1 MIDRL
6 KKEGLYENTVI
17 IFGADHGSH
26 FKTRNRDGHLNG
38 YDDYKRSGHDAA
50 LRVPLVIA
58 GGPFKGG
65 KVEEQIVST
74 ASLPK
79 TILALAGVDVG
90 DNMIGENLADVVA
103 GKTPNRVNEAF
114 AQISES
120 RCGRCIRTPDFL
132 YAVYAPGVNGG
143 EAAAADVYADDY
155 LYDLKVD
162 PVQLNNVVADPAY
175 AEAKARLRGRL
186 LDWIKRAEGAEP
198 TIVD

>member
-1 MIDRL
+1 MDIIGFLGKGTGALMLLGACAALDRNLGKVIDRL

-74 ASLPK
+74 AVAEDVHLVGISILSGSHLPLVEEVIERMRAAGIEEVPLVVGGIIPDADAETLRAK
-79 TILALAGVDVG
+79 GVARVYTPKDFELNRIMLDIVALA
-90 DNMIGENLADVVA
+90 
-103 GKTPNRVNEAF
+103 EA
-114 AQISES
+114 E
-120 RCGRCIRTPDFL
+120 GR
-132 YAVYAPGVNGG
+132 
-143 EAAAADVYADDY
+143 AAA
-155 LYDLKVD
+155 
-162 PVQLNNVVADPAY
+162 
-175 AEAKARLRGRL
+175 
-186 LDWIKRAEGAEP
+186 
-198 TIVD
+198 

>member
-1 MIDRL
+1 MTGMNMNERSKALEGIRL
-6 KKEGLYENTVI
+6 SAGNAGKLTVGTQSVHAEPCKRDKVSVVICGRVGYE
-17 IFGADHGSH
+17 
-26 FKTRNRDGHLNG
+26 
-38 YDDYKRSGHDAA
+38 AA
-50 LRVPLVIA
+50 LGFML
-58 GGPFKGG
+58 
-65 KVEEQIVST
+65 
-74 ASLPK
+74 
-79 TILALAGVDVG
+79 
-90 DNMIGENLADVVA
+90 GENLADVVA
-103 GKTPNRVNEAF
+103 GNTPNRVNEAF

-155 LYDLKVD
+155 LYDLRVD

-175 AEAKARLRGRL
+175 AEAKAMLRGRL

>member
-1 MIDRL
+1 M
-6 KKEGLYENTVI
+6 
-17 IFGADHGSH
+17 
-26 FKTRNRDGHLNG
+26 
-38 YDDYKRSGHDAA
+38 
-50 LRVPLVIA
+50 PLVIA

-90 DNMIGENLADVVA
+90 DKMIGENLADVVA
-103 GKTPNRVNEAF
+103 GNTPNRVNEAF

-132 YAVYAPGVNGG
+132 YAVYAPGLNGG

-155 LYDLKVD
+155 LYDLRVD

-175 AEAKARLRGRL
+175 AEAKAMLRGRL